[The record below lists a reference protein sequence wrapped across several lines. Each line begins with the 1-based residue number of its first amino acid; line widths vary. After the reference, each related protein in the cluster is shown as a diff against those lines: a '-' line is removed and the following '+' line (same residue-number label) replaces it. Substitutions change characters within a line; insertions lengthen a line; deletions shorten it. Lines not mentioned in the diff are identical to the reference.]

1 MAMYIVVVQRYPDM
15 FRTSPMPWSEAIQY
29 ANGASQLA
37 SMLGW
42 TRNPNVGLYR
52 SCDVYFDIYNEG
64 AINLEKVEE

>member
-1 MAMYIVVVQRYPDM
+1 
-15 FRTSPMPWSEAIQY
+15 MPWSEAIQY